1 MPSRKRR
8 AAAPIVHTMKAS
20 EFKAKC
26 LVVMDEVQARRVE
39 VIVTKR
45 GKPVAKLV
53 PVDDAPAGA
62 FGFMRGTVVAHADLV
77 APDDDAWRETSDPL
91 DER

>member
-1 MPSRKRR
+1 MPRPTV
-8 AAAPIVHTMKAS
+8 PIARVMKAS

-26 LVVMDEVQARRVE
+26 LDVMDEVQARRVE

-53 PVDDAPAGA
+53 PVDQAPAAA
-62 FGFMRGTVVAHADLV
+62 FGFMRGTVVAHGDLV
-77 APDDDAWRETSDPL
+77 APDEDAWREVTDPL